1 MSIVVFSAKNYGGV
15 NFGENIFFEAYGAQK
30 CPKNTPITTHMNI
43 KHWSKTPHYTS
54 QELYFIQR
62 CFQQYQMMHTTPT
75 WYL

>member
-1 MSIVVFSAKNYGGV
+1 MVGLILAKTSFWGHMG
-15 NFGENIFFEAYGAQK
+15 
-30 CPKNTPITTHMNI
+30 PKNTPITTHMNI

-75 WYL
+75 WYQ